1 MYKLCPKSANRNR
14 EQIWGITKRGN
25 YMKHYDVFKRDTLV
39 LEFLKKHKGEENRVT
54 SYDIQKFLSDNGYSI
69 KRNNVGT
76 LVNKIMYER
85 NAPICYSNTKGYYWA
100 KTRSEIEK
108 TIADMVMRQKSLQEH
123 IDHLKNFIV
132 D

>member
-1 MYKLCPKSANRNR
+1 
-14 EQIWGITKRGN
+14 
-25 YMKHYDVFKRDTLV
+25 MKHYDVFKRDTLV

-108 TIADMVMRQKSLQEH
+108 TIADMVMRQKSFQEH